1 MSSSKR
7 TNYETDRNALF
18 GPPKKGSATP
28 TGPKHK
34 RENEANRDALFG
46 GAEKKTSGSRTRPGA
61 GTSATSKTKSSSSP
75 STLAPPSGTSNDTN
89 NLSRGYTR
97 DAKPK
102 VSSTLTGSAKMAKL
116 KEAENFR
123 DQATKLMQR
132 GLFTRPDPV
141 MAANYYKRAADAYG
155 LCGENRLERLH
166 RVASA
171 DCQMGNGSYA
181 SAASEYARAG
191 ALAKE
196 SNEELERR
204 RKEGWK
210 FYSDAAVAWTK
221 ANEPGK
227 AANCQVLSALAWTW
241 DDDTTVLDTQAL
253 TSLEQAVEAH
263 VPDVL
268 NAYAR
273 YRQTGSSQ
281 FIDPN
286 NRDAVPSE
294 ETMNLAREHM
304 VKTPYAHEP
313 LQEVT
318 HTLVH
323 YGEYRSALYACG
335 AATALLEADG
345 VSTLTLGRNYVSE
358 TILAVA
364 MGDPVMAEKQ
374 FLDRHVQKTHYLTSR
389 ECKLAEDLFRAV
401 LSRDPDAL
409 EEARA
414 PTGSNKNAMANL
426 HASLRGLVQNLRIS
440 GAARRQV
447 PDVAKPSAKKAPI
460 PVDDDDSSTEERP
473 KHGDTDGDLD
483 NDNEVHNLDPE
494 RMKSEMDDIMAGMDE
509 LEGLGDTDDD
519 DDLDDDDI
527 DLR

>member
-1 MSSSKR
+1 MNNDINR
-7 TNYETDRNALF
+7 DALF
-18 GPPKKGSATP
+18 GPPKKGITST

-46 GAEKKTSGSRTRPGA
+46 GAEKKRGGGTTTNTNRAAAPSSRNKPISPPAVASNTSSNN
-61 GTSATSKTKSSSSP
+61 SP
-75 STLAPPSGTSNDTN
+75 S
-89 NLSRGYTR
+89 SRGYSR

-102 VSSTLTGSAKMAKL
+102 VSSTLTGSAKLAKL

-191 ALAKE
+191 VLAKE
-196 SNEELERR
+196 SNEEVERR

-210 FYSDAAVAWTK
+210 FYSDAAAAWTK

-241 DDDTTVLDTQAL
+241 DDETTVLSTQAL

-268 NAYAR
+268 NVYAR
-273 YRQTGSSQ
+273 YRQTGTSQ
-281 FIDPN
+281 FLDPN
-286 NRDAVPSE
+286 NKDAVPSNA
-294 ETMNLAREHM
+294 TMTLAKEHM

-313 LQEVT
+313 LQELT
-318 HTLVH
+318 HVLVH
-323 YGEYRSALYACG
+323 YGEYQSAIYACG
-335 AATALLEADG
+335 AASALLEADG

-389 ECKLAEDLFRAV
+389 ECKLAEDLYRAV
-401 LSRDPDAL
+401 LNRDPDAL

-414 PTGSNKNAMANL
+414 PSGSNKNALANL
-426 HASLRGLVQNLRIS
+426 HASLRGLVQNLRIT
-440 GAARRQV
+440 GAARRRV
-447 PDVAKPSAKKAPI
+447 PDAVHKPSASSKPPPPPPAVV
-460 PVDDDDSSTEERP
+460 VDNDDSSDEEKP
-473 KHGDTDGDLD
+473 KQDDEHD
-483 NDNEVHNLDPE
+483 ESNLDPDK
-494 RMKSEMDDIMAGMDE
+494 MKSEMDDIMAGMDE
-509 LEGLGDTDDD
+509 LDGLGESDNE